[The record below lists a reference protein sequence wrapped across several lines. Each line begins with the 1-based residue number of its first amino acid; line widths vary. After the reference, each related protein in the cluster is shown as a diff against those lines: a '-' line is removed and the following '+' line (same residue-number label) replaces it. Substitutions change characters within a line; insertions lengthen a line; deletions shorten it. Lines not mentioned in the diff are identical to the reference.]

1 MNADSRREKKGGART
16 VEAVG
21 DMHKIKRGRNILA
34 QKHREGGNNNNNHNN
49 NKKNP
54 RRTQAIKQR
63 QTGRHLDKKEKR
75 ERNPS
80 Q

>member
-34 QKHREGGNNNNNHNN
+34 QKHREGGNNNNHNN
-49 NKKNP
+49 NKKKP
-54 RRTQAIKQR
+54 EKDTGDKTQTDR
-63 QTGRHLDKKEKR
+63 PTFR
-75 ERNPS
+75 
-80 Q
+80 